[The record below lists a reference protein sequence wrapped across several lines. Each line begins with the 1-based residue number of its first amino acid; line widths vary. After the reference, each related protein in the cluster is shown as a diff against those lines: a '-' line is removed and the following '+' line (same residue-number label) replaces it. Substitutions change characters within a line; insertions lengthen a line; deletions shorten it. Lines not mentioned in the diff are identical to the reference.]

1 MPDTV
6 PRARGTARTAC
17 KLPARRNGI
26 ASPELQST
34 PPGYQTMAQAHY
46 INNPHHW
53 RARAQEMRVLA
64 EDLTDDHSRQTMLQL
79 AKDYDHLA
87 ERAEKRSNGTLH

>member
-1 MPDTV
+1 MPDTAL
-6 PRARGTARTAC
+6 RAGGTSRTAC
-17 KLPARRNGI
+17 KLAARRNGI
-26 ASPELQST
+26 ASRELKSA

-64 EDLTDDHSRQTMLQL
+64 EDLKDDHARQTMLQL